1 MIRCGALVL
10 LSVAAAPC
18 FAMAQDE
25 RNWGPVLRV
34 TPSVAYGLTFR
45 QAGNAEIVA
54 ANHFLVH
61 AYHLDYAASVP
72 LGLTVDVRFWDRF
85 SIVAGGAWSV
95 RGSAQI
101 TDLDDNITR
110 PAGGSDLLL
119 AKLGL
124 GVRLSEE
131 ESEMRLYQLSGSF
144 FVAPAIIRETGK
156 DAAYVRTST
165 TSNTQHFGL
174 NLGTEGEL
182 PLSNRHFALTIG
194 VEDWIIFWNDEKYRK
209 RIASYLETPSRGSVT
224 AIDAGTSHL
233 LLIRTGITFRF

>member
-1 MIRCGALVL
+1 
-10 LSVAAAPC
+10 
-18 FAMAQDE
+18 MAQSE
-25 RNWGPVLRV
+25 RGWGPVFRV

-45 QAGNAEIVA
+45 QVGNVEFVTG
-54 ANHFLVH
+54 NQFFVH

-85 SIVAGGAWSV
+85 SFVAGGAWSA
-95 RGSAQI
+95 RGSARI
-101 TDLDDNITR
+101 TDRDDNITR

-131 ESEMRLYQLSGSF
+131 ESEMQLYKLNGSF

-156 DAAYVRTST
+156 DAAYVRTSAA
-165 TSNTQHFGL
+165 SNTQHFGL

-182 PLSNRHFALTIG
+182 PLSNHHFALTIG
-194 VEDWIIFWNDEKYRK
+194 VEDWIIFWNDEKYRT
-209 RIASYLETPSRGSVT
+209 RIASFLEQTPSSRSVT